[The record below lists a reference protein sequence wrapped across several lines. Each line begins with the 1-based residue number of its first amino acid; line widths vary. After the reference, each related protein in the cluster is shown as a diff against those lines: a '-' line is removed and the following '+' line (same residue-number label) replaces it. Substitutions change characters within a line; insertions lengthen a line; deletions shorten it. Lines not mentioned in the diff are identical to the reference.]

1 MITVLEIEK
10 KIKDL
15 REKLKPKND
24 QILCRPIGLSEYLK
38 HLEPGDILVARQ
50 KSSLDEKEKFIKILD
65 IKNSSSR
72 VDVYPAVIYNTDD
85 FECEGFAGFSEER
98 WEIIYIDKDPK
109 KIDTRFMD
117 FCKNFCIMDCDGCPI
132 KQIINEKT

>member
-1 MITVLEIEK
+1 MMTALEIEK

-24 QILCRPIGLSEYLK
+24 QILYRPIDLLES
-38 HLEPGDILVARQ
+38 LEPGDILVARQ
-50 KSSLDEKEKFIKILD
+50 KSGLNEKEKFIKILD
-65 IKNSSSR
+65 TKNSTSR
-72 VDVYPAVIYNTDD
+72 VDVYPVVIYNTDN
-85 FECEGFAGFSEER
+85 FECEGFTGFSEER

-117 FCKNFCIMDCDGCPI
+117 FCKNFCIMDCEGCPI

>member
-1 MITVLEIEK
+1 MMTALEIEK

-15 REKLKPKND
+15 REKLKLKND
-24 QILCRPIGLSEYLK
+24 QILYRSINLFES
-38 HLEPGDILVARQ
+38 LEPGDILVARQ
-50 KSSLDEKEKFIKILD
+50 KSGLNEKEKFIKILD
-65 IKNSSSR
+65 IKSSTSKT
-72 VDVYPAVIYNTDD
+72 DVYPVVVYNTTNL
-85 FECEGFAGFSEER
+85 ECEGFMGFSEEW

>member
-1 MITVLEIEK
+1 MTALEIEK

-15 REKLKPKND
+15 REKLKLKND
-24 QILCRPIGLSEYLK
+24 QILYRPIDLLEY
-38 HLEPGDILVARQ
+38 LEPGDILVARQ
-50 KSSLDEKEKFIKILD
+50 KPGLNEKEKFIKILD
-65 IKNSSSR
+65 IKSSTSR
-72 VDVYPAVIYNTDD
+72 VDVYPAAIYNTDD
-85 FECEGFAGFSEER
+85 FECEGFTGFSEER

>member
-1 MITVLEIEK
+1 MTALEIEK

-15 REKLKPKND
+15 REKLKLKND
-24 QILCRPIGLSEYLK
+24 QILYRPIDLLEY
-38 HLEPGDILVARQ
+38 LEPGDILVARQ
-50 KSSLDEKEKFIKILD
+50 KPGLDEKEKFIKILD

>member
-1 MITVLEIEK
+1 MMTALEIEK

-24 QILCRPIGLSEYLK
+24 QILYRPIDLLES
-38 HLEPGDILVARQ
+38 LEPGDILVARQ
-50 KSSLDEKEKFIKILD
+50 KSGLNEKEKFIKILD
-65 IKNSSSR
+65 IKNSTSR
-72 VDVYPAVIYNTDD
+72 VDVYPVVIYNTDN
-85 FECEGFAGFSEER
+85 FECEGFTGFSEER

>member
-1 MITVLEIEK
+1 MMTALEIEK

-24 QILCRPIGLSEYLK
+24 QILYRPIDLLES
-38 HLEPGDILVARQ
+38 LEPGDILVARE
-50 KSSLDEKEKFIKILD
+50 KSGLNEKEKFIKILD
-65 IKNSSSR
+65 IKNSTSR
-72 VDVYPAVIYNTDD
+72 VDVYPVVIYNADN
-85 FECEGFAGFSEER
+85 FKCEGFTGFSEER

-117 FCKNFCIMDCDGCPI
+117 FCKNFCIMDCEGCPI

>member
-1 MITVLEIEK
+1 MTTLEIEK
-10 KIKDL
+10 KIKDF
-15 REKLKPKND
+15 RQKLKLKND
-24 QILCRPIGLSEYLK
+24 QILYRPIDLLES
-38 HLEPGDILVARQ
+38 LEPGDILVARQ

-65 IKNSSSR
+65 IKSSTSR
-72 VDVYPAVIYNTDD
+72 VDVYPAAIYSTDD
-85 FECEGFAGFSEER
+85 FKCEGFAGFSEER